1 MHETSTSSKD
11 TQSLKE
17 LEEKELSELVLL
29 RHEVARLT
37 KEMTKLTS
45 FKNRLLN
52 GVLQGLG
59 VVIGGTV
66 VAWLFISVTLQTL
79 KTVNYIPIINTVF
92 ESQQAKHFLQKLTDI
107 QQELE

>member
-1 MHETSTSSKD
+1 MHEKNLQETSRKA
-11 TQSLKE
+11 LAE

-29 RHEVARLT
+29 RHEVALLT
-37 KEMTKLTS
+37 REMTKLTS

-52 GVLQGLG
+52 GMLQGFG

-66 VAWLFISVTLQTL
+66 VAWFVITVVVETL
-79 KTVNYIPIINTVF
+79 KTANYIPIINTVF
-92 ESQQAKHFLQKLTDI
+92 DSQQARHFLQKLSDL